1 MKNLMVIVVM
11 VGLYLN
17 WFTFETATDFILFII
32 AVWGMMTTGDFSD
45 DCVRKVKRNRMVK

>member
-1 MKNLMVIVVM
+1 MKNLMIIVVM
-11 VGLYLN
+11 IGLYLN

-45 DCVRKVKRNRMVK
+45 DCVRRVKRNRIVK